1 MSHASPGGRGTVYY
15 AGTSDTGR
23 AECGSAQAGCLA
35 LGAGGEGP
43 WPGRCGTVVWS
54 VVRYTEV
61 VGSSP
66 SQATYLG
73 FRFHPRCEAIHP
85 CFSLSLSEIDKKLKN
100 REQSWSWGSAAL
112 PASCSRPSD
121 IDHSPPHTHTH
132 SVSALGGLCVVFCLW
147 AQGVHPAWPNAR
159 RSGRRDSGGPCQGEG
174 DPDSLRNQEGR
185 DPQARAA
192 LPAAGKASH
201 GGWGSWVQM
210 SGSQLGAVWGWL
222 LGVGVLLHLVGEARS
237 AVGTAPPQRVCHP
250 KWCQG

>member
-1 MSHASPGGRGTVYY
+1 MRQS
-15 AGTSDTGR
+15 
-23 AECGSAQAGCLA
+23 
-35 LGAGGEGP
+35 
-43 WPGRCGTVVWS
+43 
-54 VVRYTEV
+54 
-61 VGSSP
+61 
-66 SQATYLG
+66 
-73 FRFHPRCEAIHP
+73 IHV
-85 CFSLSLSEIDKKLKN
+85 SLSLSEIDKKLKN

-121 IDHSPPHTHTH
+121 IDHSPPHPPTHTH
-132 SVSALGGLCVVFCLW
+132 SVSASGGLYVVFCLW

-222 LGVGVLLHLVGEARS
+222 LGAGVLLHLVGGARS

-250 KWCQG
+250 KWCQGCQG